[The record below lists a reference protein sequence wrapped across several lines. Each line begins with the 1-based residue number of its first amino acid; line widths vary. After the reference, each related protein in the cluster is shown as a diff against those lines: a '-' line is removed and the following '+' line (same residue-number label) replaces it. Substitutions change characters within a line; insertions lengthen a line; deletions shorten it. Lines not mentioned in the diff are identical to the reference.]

1 MYSKLFIWLCNIN
14 INWKE
19 EENTMKKKVCV
30 LAIALLTVLSPMG
43 ALAAQNL
50 NEGETSLDSLMSA
63 NKTGE
68 KVIFSE
74 TTTGKKPLLKAAQS
88 AGGGT
93 FWVTWGQDRHYSNY
107 QHTKKT
113 HRSSA
118 SNYRATERSSW
129 KAKNNLATTWIKSS
143 LWGNKAN
150 WATK

>member
-1 MYSKLFIWLCNIN
+1 MNKR
-14 INWKE
+14 
-19 EENTMKKKVCV
+19 VCV

-129 KAKNNLATTWIKSS
+129 KAKNNLATAWIKSS

>member
-1 MYSKLFIWLCNIN
+1 
-14 INWKE
+14 
-19 EENTMKKKVCV
+19 MKKKVCV

-93 FWVTWGQDRHYSNY
+93 FRVTWGQDRHYSNY

-129 KAKNNLATTWIKSS
+129 KAKNNLATAWIKSS

>member
-1 MYSKLFIWLCNIN
+1 
-14 INWKE
+14 
-19 EENTMKKKVCV
+19 MKKKVCV

-74 TTTGKKPLLKAAQS
+74 TTTGKKPLLKATQS

-129 KAKNNLATTWIKSS
+129 KAKNNLATAWIKSS

>member
-1 MYSKLFIWLCNIN
+1 
-14 INWKE
+14 
-19 EENTMKKKVCV
+19 MKKKVCV
-30 LAIALLTVLSPMG
+30 LAIALLTVLSPIG

-50 NEGETSLDSLMSA
+50 NEGETSLDSLMSV

-88 AGGGT
+88 YGGGT

-129 KAKNNLATTWIKSS
+129 KAKNNLATAWIKSS

>member
-1 MYSKLFIWLCNIN
+1 
-14 INWKE
+14 
-19 EENTMKKKVCV
+19 MKKKVCV
-30 LAIALLTVLSPMG
+30 LAIALLTVLSPIG

-74 TTTGKKPLLKAAQS
+74 TTTGKKTLLKAAQS

-129 KAKNNLATTWIKSS
+129 KAKNNLATAWIKSS

>member
-1 MYSKLFIWLCNIN
+1 M
-14 INWKE
+14 
-19 EENTMKKKVCV
+19 
-30 LAIALLTVLSPMG
+30 LSPMG

-68 KVIFSE
+68 KVIFSD

-129 KAKNNLATTWIKSS
+129 KAKNNLATAWIKSS

>member
-1 MYSKLFIWLCNIN
+1 
-14 INWKE
+14 
-19 EENTMKKKVCV
+19 MKRKVCV

-88 AGGGT
+88 AGAGT

-107 QHTKKT
+107 QHYKKM

-118 SNYRATERSSW
+118 SNFRTTVRSRWEPKS
-129 KAKNNLATTWIKSS
+129 NLASVWIKSS

>member
-1 MYSKLFIWLCNIN
+1 
-14 INWKE
+14 
-19 EENTMKKKVCV
+19 MKKKVCV

-68 KVIFSE
+68 KVIFSD

-129 KAKNNLATTWIKSS
+129 KAKNNLATAWIKSS
-143 LWGNKAN
+143 LWGNKTN

>member
-1 MYSKLFIWLCNIN
+1 
-14 INWKE
+14 
-19 EENTMKKKVCV
+19 MKKKVCV

-88 AGGGT
+88 TGGGT

-113 HRSSA
+113 HKSSA
-118 SNYRATERSSW
+118 SNYRYTESSPW
-129 KAKNNLATTWIKSS
+129 KTKNKLASVWIKSS

-150 WATK
+150 WTTK

>member
-1 MYSKLFIWLCNIN
+1 
-14 INWKE
+14 
-19 EENTMKKKVCV
+19 MKKKVCV
-30 LAIALLTVLSPMG
+30 LGIALFTVLSPLG
-43 ALAAQNL
+43 VLASENL
-50 NEGETSLDSLMSA
+50 TEGETSLDSLMNAS
-63 NKTGE
+63 KQGE

-74 TTTGKKPLLKAAQS
+74 TTESTTSKKPLLKASS

-107 QHTKKT
+107 QHSKKT

-118 SNYRATERSSW
+118 SNYRATEKSSW
-129 KAKNNLATTWIKSS
+129 KTKNNLATVWIKSS